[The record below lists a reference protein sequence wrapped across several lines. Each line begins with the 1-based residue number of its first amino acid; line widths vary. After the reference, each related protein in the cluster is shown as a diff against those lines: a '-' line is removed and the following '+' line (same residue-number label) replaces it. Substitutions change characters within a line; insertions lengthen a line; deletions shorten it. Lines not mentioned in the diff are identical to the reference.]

1 MRIIS
6 GERKGHSI
14 FSFKSKDVRPLS
26 DKNRETIFNL
36 LTHGKELVK
45 INFSLEKAKVIDLFA
60 GTGSFSFE
68 ALSRGAKHAT
78 MVENNQQMI
87 DIIYKSANKLGYL
100 DKIAVISENACSFEE
115 YSEATKFNLA
125 YIDPPYGKNLGLRA
139 IKNIIKKNLLEKDSI
154 IILEEEKKSKH
165 IELSEIILLREKE
178 LGNSK
183 FSFFKLICAWK
194 K

>member
-87 DIIYKSANKLGYL
+87 LGYL
-100 DKIAVISENACSFEE
+100 EKIAVISENACSFEE
-115 YSEATKFNLA
+115 YSEDTKFNLA

-183 FSFFKLICAWK
+183 FSFFKLI
-194 K
+194 